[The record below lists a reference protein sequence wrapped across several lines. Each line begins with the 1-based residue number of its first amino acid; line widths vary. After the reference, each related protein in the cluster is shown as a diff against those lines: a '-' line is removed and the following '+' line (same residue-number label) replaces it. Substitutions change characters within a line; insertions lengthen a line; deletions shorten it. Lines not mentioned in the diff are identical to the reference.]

1 MLGMMNNIFA
11 EDIEKGRAF
20 LPGLFKFNEDELFN
34 QALLALGEDVLYVYN
49 DHQPDNINGEDWHYN
64 VKKRF
69 FINEIKLVVNEVIQ
83 NNKDL
88 EGLNRLVIAMQG
100 FKTPYYFYYFTQDKA
115 NCKNFIAGL
124 KHYGI
129 AVQSRKVDLSI

>member
-1 MLGMMNNIFA
+1 MNNIFA

-34 QALLALGEDVLYVYN
+34 QALMAIEENTLFIYN
-49 DHQPDNINGEDWHYN
+49 DHAPDSVIGEDWTYA

-69 FINEIKLVVNEVIQ
+69 FLKEIKMIVNEVII

-88 EGLNRLVIAMQG
+88 EGLNRLAIVIQG
-100 FKTPYYFYYFTQDKA
+100 SKTALYFYYFNQDKD
-115 NCKNFIAGL
+115 NSKNFIAGL
-124 KHYGI
+124 KHYGVN
-129 AVQSRKVDLSI
+129 VQTRKVDLSI